1 MNFQKIILAA
11 SMVLSTTAFAD
22 TGVNKQT
29 NGFKFEAGSSVFE
42 ISEVDKIGI
51 YSKHEYKF
59 NGKKLG
65 FTELVALN
73 AKQIG
78 TSEDADY
85 FVVKGSTGGS
95 ACAEVLSIV
104 KVTNDYLVFSPTI
117 NACGGIVSIEYVD
130 DRDINRVNV
139 KVLERDER
147 TRVSYKVVGSTV
159 LVNGRNEMKDQYSFL
174 KHN

>member
-1 MNFQKIILAA
+1 MKFWKIILAA
-11 SMVLSTTAFAD
+11 SMAFSTAANAD
-22 TGVNKQT
+22 TSVINQT
-29 NGFKFEAGSSVFE
+29 NSFKFEAGSGVFE
-42 ISEVDKIGI
+42 ITEIDNIGI

-65 FTELVALN
+65 FTELIALD

-85 FVVKGSTGGS
+85 FVVKGTTGGS

-130 DRDINRVNV
+130 NRDINRVNV

-174 KHN
+174 QPN